1 MPNSFKNIVKTGFG
15 LGLGL
20 FASQIIFILFGLLF
34 FIPGFIMVSKARD
47 SKQKGSSEQIGG
59 LVLMGIGVV
68 IMGGL
73 GLGLFLGDLEDMF

>member
-1 MPNSFKNIVKTGFG
+1 MANSFKNLVKTGFG

-20 FASQIIFILFGLLF
+20 FASQIVFILFGLLF
-34 FIPGFIMVSKARD
+34 FVPGFVMFTNARRT
-47 SKQKGSSEQIGG
+47 SEKGSSGQIGG

-68 IMGGL
+68 IMGGF